1 MVHPG
6 KENVPL
12 LMSLRGD
19 SPAAG
24 EGLLQQVKPR
34 NARHGKLAPV
44 RQRAAAALARELI
57 GKEVYSAL
65 LNAVILWLDDANLA
79 VIEKPEQSL
88 LMNGRQDA
96 LMNSR
101 IDCGR
106 SRMPYYTNWAS
117 HTSIIRDFHAVDNT
131 PIAAVLNL

>member
-12 LMSLRGD
+12 LMLLRRD
-19 SPAAG
+19 RAAAG
-24 EGLLQQVKPR
+24 EGFVQQF
-34 NARHGKLAPV
+34 NFGHALHCELAPV
-44 RQRAAAALARELI
+44 RQCAAAALTRKLI
-57 GKEVYSAL
+57 GEEVHSAL

-79 VIEKPEQSL
+79 VIEKPQQSL

-96 LMNSR
+96 LMNAR

-106 SRMPYYTNWAS
+106 SRMPYYADWAS
-117 HTSIIRDFHAVDNT
+117 HWFIISDLQPVDDT
-131 PIAAVLNL
+131 ETRLY

>member
-1 MVHPG
+1 MF
-6 KENVPL
+6 
-12 LMSLRGD
+12 LRRD
-19 SPAAG
+19 RAAAG
-24 EGLLQQVKPR
+24 EGFVQQFNFGHAPHR
-34 NARHGKLAPV
+34 ELAPV
-44 RQRAAAALARELI
+44 RQCAAAALARKLI
-57 GKEVYSAL
+57 GEEVHSAL

-96 LMNSR
+96 LMNAR
-101 IDCGR
+101 IDCSR

-117 HTSIIRDFHAVDNT
+117 HTSIICDFHAVDNT